1 MLVAATTAVLISAF
15 LLFFLE
21 PMFARMVLPKLG
33 GSPAVWNTALVFYQ
47 VTLLAGYGYVHW
59 ATTRLGVRRQ
69 AVLHLFLMFAAL
81 VALPIAIPHGWQPPS
96 NQNPIPWLL
105 GLLTVAVGLPLFV
118 VSTTGPLMQRW
129 FAATTHRRAA
139 DPYFLY
145 AASNLGSL
153 AGLLSYPIVWEPR
166 LTLTGQGRLWSW
178 GYVLLTAVTG
188 ICAIAMRRATRVP
201 ANAALAPGL
210 PDAAAI
216 SASSDP
222 PSLGRRVRWVLL
234 ALAPS
239 SLMMGVTTHISTEI
253 ASIPL
258 LWVVPLALYLATFI
272 LTFSRRP
279 LFPPALMVRVLPL
292 VVLPLVVA
300 VLAHAVEPVV
310 LITCL
315 HLVGLFVL
323 AMVCHGE
330 LARTRPPVEHLT
342 EFYLWLAVGGSLGGI
357 FNAILAPLV
366 FRTIVEY
373 PLAIVLACLVA
384 PSRATRTT
392 GTSRVL
398 DVALPLLIVAIGW
411 GIAFGIAHW
420 GAGERAHTIGVATAA
435 LLTFPVLS
443 FSRRPIRFGLGV
455 GALLL
460 LSPDRFTHNT
470 TTLHLERS
478 FFGSHRVVSDERRAL
493 HLLYHGTT
501 LHGIQSTEKG
511 TEPLGY
517 YTREGPFGDVFAAT
531 QSRGIRSVAVMGLGA
546 GGVSGYS
553 KAGERWTFFEID
565 PAVRRIAYDPRDF
578 TFLRDSPAEIH
589 VVLGDARLSLAAT
602 TERFDVIVLDAYSSD
617 AIPVHLLTREALAL
631 YLDRLAPGGVLLFH
645 ISNRHFRLAPVVAR
659 LALDA
664 GLCARTRHFEADAR
678 QIAAGVLPSECAVLA
693 RRCEDLGTLESDPR
707 WQVLRVPKGA
717 PLWRDDFSSLWSV
730 LRH

>member
-1 MLVAATTAVLISAF
+1 MLVAATVAVLISAF

-47 VTLLAGYGYVHW
+47 LTLLAGYGYVHW
-59 ATTRLGVRRQ
+59 TTTRLGVRRQ
-69 AVLHLFLMFAAL
+69 AVLHLLVMMAAL
-81 VALPIAIPHGWQPPS
+81 VALPIAVPRGWQPPA
-96 NQNPIPWLL
+96 NDNPIPWLL
-105 GLLTVAVGLPLFV
+105 ALLAVAVGLPLFV

-129 FAATTHRRAA
+129 FAATSHRRAS

-145 AASNLGSL
+145 SASNLGSL
-153 AGLLSYPIVWEPR
+153 AGLLSYPILWEPR
-166 LTLTGQGRLWSW
+166 LALAEQGRLWSW
-178 GYVLLTAVTG
+178 GYVALTAVTL
-188 ICAIAMRRATRVP
+188 ICAIAMRRATLMP
-201 ANAALAPGL
+201 ALAAAAPGL
-210 PDAAAI
+210 P
-216 SASSDP
+216 SVASP
-222 PSLGRRVRWVLL
+222 APGEAPTPGTRLRWVLL

-258 LWVVPLALYLATFI
+258 LWVLPLALYLATFI

-279 LFPPALMVRVLPL
+279 LFPHALMVRAMPLIVLPL
-292 VVLPLVVA
+292 VIA
-300 VLAHAVEPVV
+300 VLSHAVEPVV
-310 LITCL
+310 PITCL
-315 HLVGLFVL
+315 HLLALFVL

-330 LARTRPPVEHLT
+330 LSRTRPPVEHLT

-357 FNAILAPLV
+357 VNAIVAPLV

-373 PLAIVLACLVA
+373 PLAVVLACVLA
-384 PSRATRTT
+384 PSRATTISPRA
-392 GTSRVL
+392 RVL
-398 DVALPLLIVAIGW
+398 DFVLPLVVLALGWGVAIGV
-411 GIAFGIAHW
+411 AHL
-420 GAGERAHTIGVATAA
+420 GAGDNSRRIGVTTAA

-443 FSRRPIRFGLGV
+443 FSRRPLRFGLGV
-455 GALLL
+455 AALLL
-460 LSPDRFTHNT
+460 LNPDRFQHGT
-470 TTLHLERS
+470 TTIERERS
-478 FFGSHRVVSDERRAL
+478 FFGTHRVVADSRRGL

-501 LHGIQSTEKG
+501 LHGIQSTS
-511 TEPLGY
+511 TPREPLGY
-517 YTREGPFGDVFAAT
+517 YTREGPFGDVFTAMQA
-531 QSRGIRSVAVMGLGA
+531 RGARSIAVMGLGA
-546 GGVSGYS
+546 GGVGGYAA
-553 KAGERWTFFEID
+553 AGQRWTFFEID
-565 PAVRRIAYDPRDF
+565 PVVQRIANDPRDF
-578 TFLRDSPAEIH
+578 TYLRDSPAKVR
-589 VVLGDARLSLAAT
+589 VVLGDARLSLAGSHD
-602 TERFDVIVLDAYSSD
+602 RFDVIVLDAYSSD

-678 QIAAGVLPSECAVLA
+678 QIAMGVLPSECAVLA
-693 RRCEDLGTLESDPR
+693 RRCEDLGAIETDPR
-707 WQVLRVPKGA
+707 WQVLRVPEKA